1 MFFGFYT
8 ERGNS
13 EHGMA
18 IQIQCH
24 ITYPMFLFNFVH
36 LSLEVKRAV
45 ELQKPLSASSYRA
58 VGGHR

>member
-18 IQIQCH
+18 IQCH
-24 ITYPMFLFNFVH
+24 ITDPMFLFNFVH